1 MKRSFAAILVLFG
14 LLAVAIIAAPMTTAQ
29 EPAPFYWE
37 FINVD
42 IDVQENGDMLITET
56 QKYVFTSSHTNERY
70 RWIPLGKVDGIEDV
84 QVSEEGNILSATT
97 GVENNQLW
105 VRWSHALSP
114 PESHTFVLKYRVIG
128 GLHIYD
134 DGDQRPTR

>member
-1 MKRSFAAILVLFG
+1 MKRSIATILVLFG
-14 LLAVAIIAAPMTTAQ
+14 LMAVATIAAPTATAQ
-29 EPAPFYWE
+29 GLGPFYWD

-56 QKYVFTSSHTNERY
+56 QKYVFTSNYTNERC
-70 RWIPLGKVDGIEDV
+70 RWIPLDKVDAIGDV

-97 GVENNQLW
+97 GVKNNQLW
-105 VRWSHALSP
+105 VKWTHALSP

-128 GLHIYD
+128 GLHVYD
-134 DGDQRPTR
+134 DGDQVY